1 MLVGRPIAAGRLR
14 SERVGPGASER
25 HDLVDCGPSNGRRPL
40 LPEDMVSNHV
50 EPDEEA

>member
-40 LPEDMVSNHV
+40 LPEDTVSYYA
-50 EPDEEA
+50 EPDKEA